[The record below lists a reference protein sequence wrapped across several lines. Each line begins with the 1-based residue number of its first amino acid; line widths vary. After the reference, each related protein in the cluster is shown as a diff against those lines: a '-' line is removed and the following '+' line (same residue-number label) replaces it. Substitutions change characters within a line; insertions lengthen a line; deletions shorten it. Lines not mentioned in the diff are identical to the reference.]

1 LLNEKGNAMN
11 VKTEARNETSNPET
25 MDATHEA
32 KASQVTGIDSN
43 VQDRQ
48 RSGGHRRIWVIA
60 LALVSSAGL
69 ASAAVISA
77 SDSSSDADDVTPAP
91 AAEFADPALDEDFH
105 REPGQPV
112 LDDSLPPEGDR
123 DFHREPGQSS
133 SDDEVKPYGSGLP
146 HEAH

>member
-1 LLNEKGNAMN
+1 MN

-25 MDATHEA
+25 MVATHEDD
-32 KASQVTGIDSN
+32 ASQGTGIDSN
-43 VQDRQ
+43 GQDRQ

-60 LALVSSAGL
+60 LALVASAGL

-91 AAEFADPALDEDFH
+91 AVELADPALDTDFP
-105 REPGQPV
+105 REPGQAV
-112 LDDSLPPEGDR
+112 LDNARPPRDDS
-123 DFHREPGQSS
+123 DFLREPTQSS